1 MYLSKLY
8 ILKYIFLPLCVE
20 IVVSLDGFIYQSS
33 ACLSSEPR
41 LRDLSNPC
49 CNIHSVVNTHLAI
62 LPLAIAL
69 AGNRQQIK
77 KQMDQASWQLTGNLH
92 KNIWARCLLLWN
104 STSPE
109 YWCSTTLTVTSTC
122 RLHYT
127 AELWT
132 VTRQRR
138 KQLPLTEASKIPLT
152 SRWKKCDG
160 ADYQHRWMLTRTS
173 IADPFPGEFVVAI
186 KGPIKRELLKPTV
199 WQPDLYWLPK

>member
-8 ILKYIFLPLCVE
+8 ILKYIFLPHCVE

-49 CNIHSVVNTHLAI
+49 CNIYSVVNTHLAI
-62 LPLAIAL
+62 LP
-69 AGNRQQIK
+69 GNSIGRQSTANK
-77 KQMDQASWQLTGNLH
+77 KLIGQASWQPTGNLH
-92 KNIWARCLLLWN
+92 KNIWACCLLLWN

-109 YWCSTTLTVTSTC
+109 YWCSTTLTATSTC
-122 RLHYT
+122 RLHCT

-138 KQLPLTEASKIPLT
+138 KQLPLTEASTIPHT
-152 SRWKKCDG
+152 SIWKKCDG
-160 ADYQHRWMLTRTS
+160 VDYQHCWMLTRTS
-173 IADPFPGEFVVAI
+173 VTDSFPGEF
-186 KGPIKRELLKPTV
+186 
-199 WQPDLYWLPK
+199 